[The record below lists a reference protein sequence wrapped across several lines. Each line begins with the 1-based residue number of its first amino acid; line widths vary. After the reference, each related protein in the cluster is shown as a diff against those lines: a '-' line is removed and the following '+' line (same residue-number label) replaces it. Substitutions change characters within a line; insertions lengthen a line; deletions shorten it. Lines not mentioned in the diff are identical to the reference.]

1 MYQSIT
7 SFTTEAN
14 AAQGADARLGNQN
27 IFSVAW
33 DQMLV
38 AWGDQVPLAHS
49 LEQRSNLRAITLF
62 TSLLSVTLIEGD
74 SQLPIPDIYHSLAG
88 VP

>member
-1 MYQSIT
+1 MLLKGLS
-7 SFTTEAN
+7 AW
-14 AAQGADARLGNQN
+14 LGNQN
-27 IFSVAW
+27 IFSVDW

>member
-1 MYQSIT
+1 
-7 SFTTEAN
+7 
-14 AAQGADARLGNQN
+14 
-27 IFSVAW
+27 
-33 DQMLV
+33 MLV

-74 SQLPIPDIYHSLAG
+74 SQLPIPDIYHSLAD

>member
-1 MYQSIT
+1 MLLKGLS
-7 SFTTEAN
+7 
-14 AAQGADARLGNQN
+14 ARLGNQN
-27 IFSVAW
+27 IFSVTW

-38 AWGDQVPLAHS
+38 PRGDQVPLAHS

-74 SQLPIPDIYHSLAG
+74 P
-88 VP
+88 

>member
-1 MYQSIT
+1 MLLKGLS
-7 SFTTEAN
+7 AW
-14 AAQGADARLGNQN
+14 LGNQN
-27 IFSVAW
+27 IFSVTW

-38 AWGDQVPLAHS
+38 PWGDQAPLEHS
-49 LEQRSNLRAITLF
+49 LEQRSNLRAMTLL

-74 SQLPIPDIYHSLAG
+74 SQLPIPDIYHSLAD

>member
-1 MYQSIT
+1 MLLKGLS
-7 SFTTEAN
+7 
-14 AAQGADARLGNQN
+14 ARLGNQN

>member
-1 MYQSIT
+1 MLLKGLS
-7 SFTTEAN
+7 
-14 AAQGADARLGNQN
+14 ARLGNQN
-27 IFSVAW
+27 IFSVTW

-38 AWGDQVPLAHS
+38 AWGDQVPLVHS

>member
-1 MYQSIT
+1 MLLKGLSAWL
-7 SFTTEAN
+7 S
-14 AAQGADARLGNQN
+14 NQN

-38 AWGDQVPLAHS
+38 AWGDQVPLEHS

-74 SQLPIPDIYHSLAG
+74 PQLPVPNIYHSLAD